1 MPYAP
6 FVVAPRPIAMPD
18 VALEVTDDWPPI
30 EIESCAVACA
40 PAVELLPIAVE
51 PAPDASVWMPLTAL
65 VLPIAVA

>member
-1 MPYAP
+1 
-6 FVVAPRPIAMPD
+6 MPD

-51 PAPDASVWMPLTAL
+51 PAPDASV
-65 VLPIAVA
+65 